1 MREQRRGRAI
11 AMTPGEVDL
20 FLASERVCRVATVGA
35 GGHPHV
41 TPLWFVWDG
50 SALWLN
56 SVVRS
61 RRWADLARDPRV
73 SVVVDAGDDF
83 DELRGVELSGEV
95 EVASEVP
102 RTSRPR
108 ADLAEIERGYARKY
122 SGTPEFVADGRH
134 AWLRLTPARL
144 VSWDFRKNPALKPRR
159 SG

>member
-1 MREQRRGRAI
+1 MREQRRGRSI
-11 AMTPGEVDL
+11 AMTRDEVGV
-20 FLASERVCRVATVGA
+20 FLDAERVCRVATIGA
-35 GGHPHV
+35 DGHPHV
-41 TPLWFVWDG
+41 VPLWFVWDG

-61 RRWADLARDPRV
+61 RRWADLRRDPRV

-83 DELRGVELSGEV
+83 DELRGVELFGEV

-102 RTSRPR
+102 RTSEPRPELTDVER
-108 ADLAEIERGYARKY
+108 RYAEKY
-122 SGTPEFVADGRH
+122 SGTPDFVADGRH
-134 AWLRLTPARL
+134 AWLRMRPAAV